1 MVAPWADPQL
11 RITLQSADDQQI
23 RTLDQPLIVIIIIIH
38 YLSIFCLFFCFLFFC
53 SKSECFSWHLKCTW
67 WFWLIYIRS
76 LRVFFHFKVYIHEV
90 YLNCIVCIFN
100 RIDLYKLYIIYIWLW
115 KRIPYIYNPNVQ
127 KKCLILHYFL
137 TSDDTSFFLTK
148 LLIKRN

>member
-1 MVAPWADPQL
+1 MP
-11 RITLQSADDQQI
+11 
-23 RTLDQPLIVIIIIIH
+23 
-38 YLSIFCLFFCFLFFC
+38 
-53 SKSECFSWHLKCTW
+53 SKSELLISPWLLLLSLFIIYLFFACCFSAFCFSAPNQNVSHGILNALGGFGSC
-67 WFWLIYIRS
+67 IRS
-76 LRVFFHFKVYIHEV
+76 LRVFSQFKVYIHEV

-148 LLIKRN
+148 LLINRN